1 LKIER
6 GRLKLFANIQMSK
19 TVNDFLE
26 TAWIENHSI
35 PDKGVASCTA
45 CSSKFEEWEHRDVS
59 TCMSCGTVISRC
71 LDLTAE
77 YRYFSQDDKGGGDPC
92 RVGAPQDNRFPE
104 SSLGTV
110 ILPTQSG
117 GSANTRWSMNKIR
130 RYHTWN
136 MLPYKERNL
145 LHVFETLQITAANQG
160 LDSGVLDLSKEYYVA
175 LTANCQKRGLSRSA
189 ILASCVFSALK
200 QVGQPRKPK
209 DIADMFNIKTS
220 DFTKSFKYV
229 QEVLALAHQ
238 KGNLKGFSGSPSAIQ
253 STRASHYIAHPLS
266 KLPLKRSEFAIVLAL
281 STKIADVSE
290 DMSLCAEHM
299 PPSLAAAALAEAVR
313 LKGHKEISM
322 ETIAGLCDVSSG
334 TLLKCWKRLDETR
347 KQWSEECG
355 IVSTE
360 TVNVK

>member
-1 LKIER
+1 MTTSITEYLNSAWEETHE
-6 GRLKLFANIQMSK
+6 APSK
-19 TVNDFLE
+19 
-26 TAWIENHSI
+26 H
-35 PDKGVASCTA
+35 VAACPSCDST
-45 CSSKFEEWEHRDVS
+45 FEEWEHLDVS
-59 TCMSCGTVISRC
+59 TCTRCGTIVSRC

-77 YRYFSQDDKGGGDPC
+77 YRYFSQDDRGGGDPC

-110 ILPTQSG
+110 ILPTQQG
-117 GSANTRWSMNKIR
+117 GSANCRWSMNKIR

-160 LDSGVLDLSKEYYVA
+160 LDVGIIDLSKEYYVA

-209 DIADMFNIKTS
+209 EIADMFNIKTS
-220 DFTKSFKYV
+220 DFTKAFKYV

-238 KGNLKGFSGSPSAIQ
+238 KGQLKGFSGSPSALQ

-281 STKIADVSE
+281 STAIANMAE
-290 DMSLCAEHM
+290 DLSLCAEHM

-313 LKGHKEISM
+313 LKGHKDIAV
-322 ETIAGLCDVSSG
+322 ETIAGLCDVSAG
-334 TLLKCWKRLDETR
+334 TLIKCWKRLEETR
-347 KQWSEECG
+347 KQWAEKCG
-355 IVSTE
+355 VSIPTE
-360 TVNVK
+360 SVGAK

>member
-1 LKIER
+1 M
-6 GRLKLFANIQMSK
+6 N
-19 TVNDFLE
+19 TYLE
-26 TAWIENHSI
+26 SAWAENHQV
-35 PDKGVASCTA
+35 PEKGVASCSI
-45 CSSKFEEWEHRDVS
+45 CESKFEDWEHLDVS
-59 TCMSCGTVISRC
+59 TCLGCGTVISRC

-77 YRYFSQDDKGGGDPC
+77 YRYFSQDDRGGGDPC

-145 LHVFETLQITAANQG
+145 LHVFETLQITASNQG
-160 LDSGVLDLSKEYYVA
+160 LDTGILDLAKEYYVA

-209 DIADMFNIKTS
+209 DVADMFNIKTS

-238 KGNLKGFSGSPSAIQ
+238 KGQLKGFSGSPSAIQ

-266 KLPLKRSEFAIVLAL
+266 KLPLKRSEFAIVLMLA
-281 STKIADVSE
+281 TKIADISE
-290 DMSLCAEHM
+290 DKSLCAEHM

-313 LKGHKEISM
+313 LKGYKDISM
-322 ETIAGLCDVSSG
+322 ESIAGLCNVSAG
-334 TLLKCWKRLDETR
+334 TLLKCWKRIDESRESWT
-347 KQWSEECG
+347 KECG
-355 IVSTE
+355 IVQAE
-360 TVNVK
+360 TIASK

>member
-1 LKIER
+1 MAESITQYLNNAWEEHHTV
-6 GRLKLFANIQMSK
+6 LSK
-19 TVNDFLE
+19 NV
-26 TAWIENHSI
+26 S
-35 PDKGVASCTA
+35 SCPT
-45 CSSKFEEWEHRDVS
+45 CESKFDEWEHLDVS
-59 TCMSCGTVISRC
+59 TCIKCGTIISRC

-77 YRYFSQDDKGGGDPC
+77 YRYFSQDDRGGGDPC

-110 ILPTQSG
+110 ILPTQHG

-145 LHVFETLQITAANQG
+145 LHVFETFQITAANQG

-189 ILASCVFSALK
+189 VLASCVFSALK

-220 DFTKSFKYV
+220 DFTKAFKYV

-238 KGNLKGFSGSPSAIQ
+238 KGHLKGFSGSPSAIQ
-253 STRASHYIAHPLS
+253 TTRASHYIAHPLS

-281 STKIADVSE
+281 STKIADTAE
-290 DMSLCAEHM
+290 DLSLCAEHM
-299 PPSLAAAALAEAVR
+299 PPSLAAAALTEAIR
-313 LKGHKEISM
+313 LKGYNDIAIEL
-322 ETIAGLCDVSSG
+322 IAGLCDVSAG
-334 TLLKCWKRLDETR
+334 TLLKCWKRIEETK
-347 KQWSEECG
+347 KQWAEQCG
-355 IVSTE
+355 IIIEDSVDT
-360 TVNVK
+360 K

>member
-1 LKIER
+1 
-6 GRLKLFANIQMSK
+6 MSK
-19 TVNDFLE
+19 TINEHLE
-26 TAWIENHSI
+26 NAWSENHELVE
-35 PDKGVASCTA
+35 KGVSSCTS
-45 CSSKFEEWEHRDVS
+45 CNSRFEEWEHGDVS
-59 TCMSCGTVISRC
+59 TCIKCGTVISRC

-77 YRYFSQDDKGGGDPC
+77 YRYFSQDDRGGGDPC

-145 LHVFETLQITAANQG
+145 LHVFETFQITATNQG
-160 LDSGVLDLSKEYYVA
+160 LDTGVLDLSKEYYVA
-175 LTANCQKRGLSRSA
+175 LTENCQKRGLSRSA

-209 DIADMFNIKTS
+209 DVADMFNIKTS
-220 DFTKSFKYV
+220 DFTKAFKYT

-238 KGNLKGFSGSPSAIQ
+238 KGQLKGFSGSPSSIQ

-281 STKIADVSE
+281 STKIADISE
-290 DMSLCAEHM
+290 EMSLCAEHM

-313 LKGHKEISM
+313 LKGYTDISV
-322 ETIAGLCDVSSG
+322 EVIASLCDVSTG
-334 TLLKCWKRLDETR
+334 TLLKCWKRIDETR
-347 KQWSEECG
+347 KQWAEECG
-355 IVSTE
+355 VVQTE
-360 TVNVK
+360 SVILK